1 MDRLLLP
8 IWHTALDGFAP
19 RSCLHG
25 IGMASAAVHR
35 RQRHDG
41 AHPACAH
48 SDPGT
53 VRWRH
58 GVNQR
63 VPGRSLNMFKWWIP
77 VVVTGEEHGR

>member
-1 MDRLLLP
+1 MDRLLVP
-8 IWHTALDGFAP
+8 IWHTALDGSAP
-19 RSCLHG
+19 RPCLHG

-41 AHPACAH
+41 THPACAH
-48 SDPGT
+48 FDPGT

-58 GVNQR
+58 GLNQR

-77 VVVTGEEHGR
+77 VVMTGEEDGR